1 LIRVVT
7 FFFINCFLIS
17 CGESRNYSYASGV
30 VTTISCGDIWRS
42 SNVLNLQVV
51 SSKFDAPVK
60 FTSKLWNVDCEQALR
75 LINKEQRIDFQY
87 ENAGRKG
94 PILVYL
100 KIESIVIV
108 DNK

>member
-1 LIRVVT
+1 LVASLTFGYWVVLG
-7 FFFINCFLIS
+7 IK
-17 CGESRNYSYASGV
+17 GSYAKYNFFG
-30 VTTISCGDIWRS
+30 ID
-42 SNVLNLQVV
+42 N
-51 SSKFDAPVK
+51 PK